1 MAENLKISQPQTDNL
16 TDFGREHSE
25 KLQSLSRSVLSTLY
39 MLVRSAKMY
48 DPDNA
53 VFDRPLM
60 TLQDALNSIVSRE
73 GRFEL
78 MGIKNSFYVNSMLVK
93 VEFNAVDNIRYLLD
107 ELRAKDVGG
116 FEIARAVQVA
126 ELKNFVWIFA
136 QETAEPI
143 DEEGLGSKRL
153 LAIRISRWS
162 KLKEKLDK
170 EKLEDDQKV
179 DRKKYAITVYARS
192 VFFIGKYMESVRKGK
207 PLSTRIAVR
216 LVQDFVDICF
226 EQSVHFLGLTTMR
239 REDDY
244 LVYHQVNTCLLSI
257 IFGAELGLTK
267 SQLRDLGFI
276 ALFHDSGMATIP
288 EGLSEKQGGLNAE
301 ERLLV
306 NRAPLVSVRM
316 ILMEKGFSRT
326 TLHRVVATLEYKT
339 DFGTA
344 VRDARGNIQMI
355 IPKSS
360 LGLYAKVIAV
370 CASYDALT
378 SKRPFREAYGPEVA
392 LMLMWSELRHK
403 FDPDLLKVFMKVLAI
418 QPVKILSRRQQG
430 PMTMGGV

>member
-1 MAENLKISQPQTDNL
+1 VAENLKITNAQTDNL
-16 TDFGREHSE
+16 GDFGREHSE

-48 DPDNA
+48 DPENA

-60 TLQDALNSIVSRE
+60 TLQDSINAIIQRE
-73 GRFEL
+73 NHFEL
-78 MGIKNSFYVNSMLVK
+78 MGIKNSFYINNMLVK
-93 VEFNAVDNIRYLLD
+93 VEFNAVDNMRYLLD
-107 ELRAKDVGG
+107 ELRGKDVGG
-116 FEIARAVQVA
+116 FELMKPVQVP
-126 ELKNFVWIFA
+126 ELKNFIWIFA
-136 QETAEPI
+136 QEAADPI
-143 DEEGLGSKRL
+143 DEEGLHNRKLFS
-153 LAIRISRWS
+153 IRIARWS

-179 DRKKYAITVYARS
+179 DRKKYAITVYARA
-192 VFFIGKYMESVRKGK
+192 VFFIGKYMDSVRKGH
-207 PLSTRIAVR
+207 PLATRVAVR
-216 LVQDFVDICF
+216 LVQDFVDICY

-244 LVYHQVNTCLLSI
+244 LVYHQVNTCLLAI

-267 SQLRDLGFI
+267 AQLRDLGFI

-288 EGLSEKQGGLNAE
+288 EGLSGKTGGLNPE
-301 ERLLV
+301 ERALV
-306 NRAPLVSVRM
+306 NKAPLVSVRM

-326 TLHRVVATLEYKT
+326 TLHRVVTTLEYKT

-360 LGLYAKVIAV
+360 LGLYAKVIAI

-418 QPVKILSRRQQG
+418 QPIKILSRRQQG
-430 PMTMGGV
+430 PLTMGGV

>member
-1 MAENLKISQPQTDNL
+1 MAENLKISNQQADNL
-16 TDFGREHSE
+16 VDFGREHSE
-25 KLQSLSRSVLSTLY
+25 KLQHLARSVLSTLY

-60 TLQDALNSIVSRE
+60 SLQDSLNAIVSRE

-78 MGIKNSFYVNSMLVK
+78 MGIKSSFYVNSMLVK
-93 VEFNAVDNIRYLLD
+93 VELNAVDNMRYLLD

-116 FEIARAVQVA
+116 FTLAKTVQVS

-136 QETAEPI
+136 KDTAEPM
-143 DEEGLGSKRL
+143 DEDGLNSKRL
-153 LAIRISRWS
+153 FSIRIARWS

-170 EKLEDDQKV
+170 ETLEDEQKV
-179 DRKKYAITVYARS
+179 DRKKYAMTVYGRA
-192 VFFIGKYMESVRKGK
+192 VYFITKYMDSVRKGH
-207 PLSTRIAVR
+207 PLSTRVAVR

-226 EQSVHFLGLTTMR
+226 EQKVHFLGMTTMR
-239 REDDY
+239 REEDY
-244 LVYHQVNTCLLSI
+244 LVFHQVNTCLLSVV
-257 IFGAELGLTK
+257 FGTELGLTK
-267 SQLRDLGFI
+267 AQLRDLGFI
-276 ALFHDSGMATIP
+276 ALFHDAGMATIP
-288 EGLSEKQGGLNAE
+288 EGLSEKQGGLNPE
-301 ERLLV
+301 ERALV
-306 NRAPLVSVRM
+306 NKAPLVSVRA

-326 TLHRVVATLEYKT
+326 TLHRVVTTLEYKT

-344 VRDARGNIQMI
+344 VRDARGNVQMI

-360 LGLYAKVIAV
+360 LGLYAKVIAI
-370 CASYDALT
+370 CASFDALT

-418 QPVKILSRRQQG
+418 QPVKFLSRRQQG
-430 PMTMGGV
+430 TMTMGGI

>member
-1 MAENLKISQPQTDNL
+1 MAEHLKISHQQGDNL
-16 TDFGREHSE
+16 VDFGREHSE
-25 KLQSLSRSVLSTLY
+25 KLQHLSRSVLSTLY

-60 TLQDALNSIVSRE
+60 TLEDSLNAIVSRE

-93 VEFNAVDNIRYLLD
+93 VELNAVDNMRYLLD
-107 ELRAKDVGG
+107 ELRGKDVGG
-116 FEIARAVQVA
+116 FALAKPVQVA

-136 QETAEPI
+136 KDTADPI

-153 LAIRISRWS
+153 LSIKIARWS

-170 EKLEDDQKV
+170 ETLEDEQKV
-179 DRKKYAITVYARS
+179 DRKKYAMTVYGRA
-192 VFFIGKYMESVRKGK
+192 VFFITKYMESVRKGQ
-207 PLSTRIAVR
+207 PLSTKVAVR

-226 EQSVHFLGLTTMR
+226 EQKVHFLGMTSMR
-239 REDDY
+239 REEDY
-244 LVYHQVNTCLLSI
+244 LVFHQVNTCLLAI
-257 IFGAELGLTK
+257 VFGTELGLTK
-267 SQLRDLGFI
+267 AQLRDLGFI
-276 ALFHDSGMATIP
+276 ALFHDAGMATIP

-301 ERLLV
+301 ERALV
-306 NRAPLVSVRM
+306 NKAPLVSVRA

-326 TLHRVVATLEYKT
+326 TLHRVVTTLEYKT

-344 VRDARGNIQMI
+344 VRDARGNVQMI

-360 LGLYAKVIAV
+360 LGLYAKVIAI
-370 CASYDALT
+370 CASFDALT

-418 QPVKILSRRQQG
+418 QPVKFLSRRQQG
-430 PMTMGGV
+430 PLTMGGI

>member
-1 MAENLKISQPQTDNL
+1 VAENLKITNAQTDNL
-16 TDFGREHSE
+16 VDFGREHSE

-60 TLQDALNSIVSRE
+60 TLQDSINAIIQRE
-73 GRFEL
+73 NHFEL
-78 MGIKNSFYVNSMLVK
+78 MGIKNSFYVNNMLVK
-93 VEFNAVDNIRYLLD
+93 VEFNAVDNMRYLLD
-107 ELRAKDVGG
+107 ELRGKDVGG
-116 FEIARAVQVA
+116 FELMKPVQVP
-126 ELKNFVWIFA
+126 ELKNFIWIFA
-136 QETAEPI
+136 QETADPI
-143 DEEGLGSKRL
+143 DEEGLHNRKLFS
-153 LAIRISRWS
+153 IRIARWS

-192 VFFIGKYMESVRKGK
+192 VFFIGKYMDSVRKGH
-207 PLSTRIAVR
+207 PLATRIAVR
-216 LVQDFVDICF
+216 LVQDFVDICY

-244 LVYHQVNTCLLSI
+244 LVYHQVNTCLLAI

-288 EGLSEKQGGLNAE
+288 EGLSEKTGGLNPE
-301 ERLLV
+301 ERALV
-306 NRAPLVSVRM
+306 NKAPLVSVRM

-326 TLHRVVATLEYKT
+326 TLHRVVTTLEYKT

-360 LGLYAKVIAV
+360 LGLYAKVIAI

-418 QPVKILSRRQQG
+418 QPIKILSRRQQG
-430 PMTMGGV
+430 PLTMGGV

>member
-1 MAENLKISQPQTDNL
+1 MAENLKISHQQPDNL
-16 TDFGREHSE
+16 VDFGREHSE

-60 TLQDALNSIVSRE
+60 SLQDALNAIVSRE

-78 MGIKNSFYVNSMLVK
+78 MGIKNSFYVNNMLVK
-93 VEFNAVDNIRYLLD
+93 VELNAVDNMRYLLD

-116 FEIARAVQVA
+116 FGLAKPVQVP

-136 QETAEPI
+136 KDTADPI
-143 DEEGLGSKRL
+143 DEDGLGSKRL
-153 LAIRISRWS
+153 LAIKIARWS

-170 EKLEDDQKV
+170 EKLEDDSKV
-179 DRKKYAITVYARS
+179 DRKRYAMTVYGRA
-192 VFFIGKYMESVRKGK
+192 VFFINKYMDSVRRGQ
-207 PLSTRIAVR
+207 PLSTKAAVR

-226 EQSVHFLGLTTMR
+226 EQKVHFLGMTTMR
-239 REDDY
+239 REEDY
-244 LVYHQVNTCLLSI
+244 LVFHQVNTCLLSI
-257 IFGAELGLTK
+257 VFGTELGLTK

-276 ALFHDSGMATIP
+276 ALFHDAGMATIP

-301 ERLLV
+301 ERALV
-306 NRAPLVSVRM
+306 NKAPLVSVRA

-326 TLHRVVATLEYKT
+326 TLHRVVATLEYKS

-360 LGLYAKVIAV
+360 LGLFAKVIAI
-370 CASYDALT
+370 CSSYDALT

-418 QPVKILSRRQQG
+418 QPVKILPRRQQG
-430 PMTMGGV
+430 PLTMGGI

>member
-1 MAENLKISQPQTDNL
+1 MAENLKISQPQSDNL
-16 TDFGREHSE
+16 VDFGRDHSE
-25 KLQSLSRSVLSTLY
+25 KLQNLSRSVLSTLY

-60 TLQDALNSIVSRE
+60 TLQDSINAIVSRE

-116 FEIARAVQVA
+116 FELGKSVQVA
-126 ELKNFVWIFA
+126 ELKNFIWIFA
-136 QETAEPI
+136 QENAEPI
-143 DEEGLGSKRL
+143 DEAGLGNKRL
-153 LAIRISRWS
+153 LSIRIARWS

-192 VFFIGKYMESVRKGK
+192 VFFIEKYMDSVRLGK
-207 PLSTRIAVR
+207 PLSTRVAVR

-226 EQSVHFLGLTTMR
+226 EQTVHFAGMTTIR
-239 REDDY
+239 REEDY
-244 LVYHQVNTCLLSI
+244 LVYHQVNSCLLAI

-267 SQLRDLGFI
+267 AQLRDLGFI
-276 ALFHDSGMATIP
+276 ALFHDAGMATIP

-301 ERLLV
+301 ERALV
-306 NRAPLVSVRM
+306 NKAPLVSVRM

-326 TLHRVVATLEYKT
+326 TLHRVVTTLEYKT

-360 LGLYAKVIAV
+360 LGLYAKIIAI
-370 CASYDALT
+370 CASFDALT

-430 PMTMGGV
+430 PMTMGGI

>member
-1 MAENLKISQPQTDNL
+1 MAENLKIANARTDNL
-16 TDFGREHSE
+16 VDFGREHSE
-25 KLQSLSRSVLSTLY
+25 KLQNLSRSVLSTLY

-60 TLQDALNSIVSRE
+60 TLQDGINAIIARE

-93 VEFNAVDNIRYLLD
+93 VDFNAVDNIRYLLD
-107 ELRAKDVGG
+107 ELRGKDVGG
-116 FEIARAVQVA
+116 FELGKQVQIA
-126 ELKNFVWIFA
+126 ELKNFIWIFA
-136 QETAEPI
+136 QDTADPI
-143 DEEGLGSKRL
+143 DEAGLGARKL
-153 LAIRISRWS
+153 VEIRIARWS

-170 EKLEDDQKV
+170 EKLDEDQKV

-192 VFFIGKYMESVRKGK
+192 VFFIGKYMESVRKGH
-207 PLSTRIAVR
+207 PLATRVAVR

-239 REDDY
+239 REEEY
-244 LVYHQVNTCLLSI
+244 LVYHQVNTCLLAI

-288 EGLSEKQGGLNAE
+288 EGLSEKHGGLNAE
-301 ERLLV
+301 ERALV
-306 NRAPLVSVRM
+306 NKAPLVSVRM

-326 TLHRVVATLEYKT
+326 TLHRVVTTLEYKT

-360 LGLYAKVIAV
+360 LGLYAKVIAI

>member
-1 MAENLKISQPQTDNL
+1 MAENMKISQPQADNL
-16 TDFGREHSE
+16 VDFGREHSE
-25 KLQSLSRSVLSTLY
+25 KLQNLSRSVLSTLY

-60 TLQDALNSIVSRE
+60 TLQDSLNSIVSRE

-78 MGIKNSFYVNSMLVK
+78 LGIKNSFYVNSMLVK

-107 ELRAKDVGG
+107 ELRGKDVGG
-116 FEIARAVQVA
+116 FELNKSVQVA

-136 QETAEPI
+136 KENAEPI
-143 DEEGLGSKRL
+143 DEAGLENKKL
-153 LAIRISRWS
+153 LSIRIARWS
-162 KLKEKLDK
+162 KLKERLDK

-179 DRKKYAITVYARS
+179 DRKKYAITVYARA
-192 VFFIGKYMESVRKGK
+192 VFFISKYMDSVRRGQ
-207 PLSTRIAVR
+207 PMSTRMAVR
-216 LVQDFVDICF
+216 LVQDFVDISF

-244 LVYHQVNTCLLSI
+244 LVYHQVNSCLLAI

-276 ALFHDSGMATIP
+276 ALFHDAGMATIP

-301 ERLLV
+301 ERALV
-306 NRAPLVSVRM
+306 NKAPLISVRM

-360 LGLYAKVIAV
+360 LGLFAKVIAI
-370 CASYDALT
+370 CASFDALT

-418 QPVKILSRRQQG
+418 QPVKILSHRQQG
-430 PMTMGGV
+430 PLTMGGV

>member
-1 MAENLKISQPQTDNL
+1 MAENLKITNAQTDNL
-16 TDFGREHSE
+16 VDFGREHSE

-60 TLQDALNSIVSRE
+60 TLQDSINAIIQRE
-73 GRFEL
+73 NHFEL
-78 MGIKNSFYVNSMLVK
+78 MGIKNSFYVNNMLVK
-93 VEFNAVDNIRYLLD
+93 VEFNAVDNMRYLLD
-107 ELRAKDVGG
+107 ELRGKDVGG
-116 FEIARAVQVA
+116 FELLKPVQVP
-126 ELKNFVWIFA
+126 ELKNFIWIFA
-136 QETAEPI
+136 QEAADPI
-143 DEEGLGSKRL
+143 DEEGLHNRKL
-153 LAIRISRWS
+153 FAIRIARWS

-179 DRKKYAITVYARS
+179 DRKKYAITVYARA
-192 VFFIGKYMESVRKGK
+192 VFFIGKYMDSVRKGH
-207 PLSTRIAVR
+207 PLATRVAVR
-216 LVQDFVDICF
+216 LVQDFVDICY

-244 LVYHQVNTCLLSI
+244 LVYHQVNTCLLAI

-276 ALFHDSGMATIP
+276 ALFHDAGMATIP
-288 EGLSEKQGGLNAE
+288 EGLSEKTGGLNPE
-301 ERLLV
+301 ERALV
-306 NRAPLVSVRM
+306 NKAPLVSVRM

-326 TLHRVVATLEYKT
+326 TLHRVVTTLEYKT

-360 LGLYAKVIAV
+360 LGLYAKVIAI

-418 QPVKILSRRQQG
+418 QPIKILSRRQQG
-430 PMTMGGV
+430 PLTMGGV

>member
-1 MAENLKISQPQTDNL
+1 VAENLKITNAQTDNL
-16 TDFGREHSE
+16 VDFGRQHSE

-60 TLQDALNSIVSRE
+60 TLQDAINAIISRE

-78 MGIKNSFYVNSMLVK
+78 MGIKSSFYVNSMLVK
-93 VEFNAVDNIRYLLD
+93 VDFNAVDNIRYLLD
-107 ELRAKDVGG
+107 ELRSKDVGG
-116 FEIARAVQVA
+116 FELAKPVQVP
-126 ELKNFVWIFA
+126 ELKNFIWIFA
-136 QETAEPI
+136 KENADPI
-143 DEEGLGSKRL
+143 DEDGLGDRKL
-153 LAIRISRWS
+153 LAIRIARWS
-162 KLKEKLDK
+162 KLKEKLEK

-179 DRKKYAITVYARS
+179 DRKKYAITVYARA
-192 VFFIGKYMESVRKGK
+192 VFFIGKYLESVRRGQ
-207 PLSTRIAVR
+207 PLGTRVAVR

-244 LVYHQVNTCLLSI
+244 LIYHQVNACLLSI
-257 IFGAELGLTK
+257 IFGVELGLTK

-276 ALFHDSGMATIP
+276 ALFHDAGMATIP
-288 EGLSEKQGGLNAE
+288 EGLSEKQGGLNTE
-301 ERLLV
+301 ERALV
-306 NRAPLVSVRM
+306 NKAPLVSVRM

-326 TLHRVVATLEYKT
+326 TLHRVVTTLEYKT

-360 LGLYAKVIAV
+360 LGLYAKVIAI

-430 PMTMGGV
+430 PLTMGGV

>member
-360 LGLYAKVIAV
+360 LGLYAKIIAV
-370 CASYDALT
+370 CASFDALT

-430 PMTMGGV
+430 SLTLGGV